1 MSIKDEDVIQVPNWN
16 AARVETWLTRRKLPE
31 SICRIFRKDQ
41 IDGHRLLDLPAEEV
55 REICREANV
64 NKKNEFILMDSVKML
79 QKQYY
84 DVQRGYRRR
93 TNQQSRRRNR
103 SYHRGSS
110 SNMRTDIKNARNY
123 RNRWTETE
131 LRKAWKLW
139 LKYENLKTVSSKIGR
154 TYIATLTKMNLIR
167 RSILESNNEEYEA
180 NITDADKV
188 HFYNLTKIVKEQKEK
203 EDQKD
208 QWARMKETG
217 VNIEFEEL
225 GEMSTDDEYNE
236 EDEDEE
242 EHKFHQHRNRNSGR
256 KRKRQMS
263 LSEDDDDD
271 DDDDEP
277 IMNRL
282 NRIRNDETTDN
293 RPNHNHNHN
302 RLKRRFMSMSDED
315 EDKDNEDESEEEE
328 EEEEEEIQKKQ
339 EELWGHDRH
348 LSKEE
353 REQLADK
360 GIYVIESLM
369 KHKKDDEDEE
379 YEFYV
384 KWFDYDSDDNTWE
397 PESNIPKYMV
407 KAYWERRRKAR
418 NSKRRNIPPAKKRRR
433 IVPVDQDEDEYE
445 DSDIEIMK

>member
-271 DDDDEP
+271 DDDEP

-315 EDKDNEDESEEEE
+315 EDKDNEDESE